1 MDMKHLQAQALRFA
15 RITFL
20 ALAGQLLVLGHWPGW
35 SALWSL
41 AIGAVETA
49 VRQMY
54 PTTSIYDAPSAPE
67 PKSTAPG
74 GVGGQ

>member
-1 MDMKHLQAQALRFA
+1 MDRKHLQAQALRFA
-15 RITFL
+15 RIAAL

-35 SALWSL
+35 AALWSL
-41 AIGAVETA
+41 AVGAVETT

-54 PTTSIYDAPSAPE
+54 PTTSVYDAPAAPK
-67 PKSTAPG
+67 PTDTAPG

>member
-1 MDMKHLQAQALRFA
+1 MDPKHLQAQALRFV
-15 RITFL
+15 RITVL

-41 AIGAVETA
+41 AISAVEVA

-54 PTTSIYDAPSAPE
+54 PTTSIYDAPPAVP
-67 PKSTAPG
+67 PG
-74 GVGGQ
+74 GEGASPR